1 MTLRRYE
8 RVPTNDATLNRIQES
23 IEDAFLPVS
32 EASILD
38 GRLVTGVSLASG
50 TTSIIS
56 HNLNRRLRGW
66 IVVGKNAAQH
76 VYDVQS
82 SNEDPDKFLYL
93 TAGGT
98 VTVDLWVF

>member
-1 MTLRRYE
+1 MALRRYE
-8 RVPTNDATLNRIQES
+8 RIHAADPDLNRVQQRLQ
-23 IEDAFLPVS
+23 DALLPVMD
-32 EASILD
+32 ASIID
-38 GRLVTGVSLASG
+38 GLLITDQDLVSG

-56 HNLNRRLRGW
+56 HKLGRPIRGW

-82 SNEDPDKFLYL
+82 SNENPEKFLYL

>member
-1 MTLRRYE
+1 MTLRRFE
-8 RVPTNDATLNRIQES
+8 RIHVPDPDLNRVQERLQ
-23 IEDAFLPVS
+23 DTLMPVMD
-32 EASILD
+32 ASILD
-38 GRLVTGVSLASG
+38 GLLITGQDLASG

-56 HNLNRRLRGW
+56 HKLGRPIKGW

-82 SNEDPDKFLYL
+82 SNDNPEKFLYL
-93 TAGGT
+93 TAGGA

>member
-1 MTLRRYE
+1 MTLRRFE
-8 RVPTNDATLNRIQES
+8 RIHATDPDLNRVQEMLQ
-23 IEDAFLPVS
+23 DALFPVMD
-32 EASILD
+32 ASIID
-38 GRLVTGVSLASG
+38 GLLITDQDLASG

-56 HNLNRRLRGW
+56 HKLGRPIRGW

-82 SNEDPDKFLYL
+82 SNENPEKFLYL

>member
-1 MTLRRYE
+1 MALRKYE
-8 RVPTNDATLNRIQES
+8 RVPTSDPVVNRVQERLF
-23 IEDAFLPVS
+23 DVLLPVTS
-32 EASILD
+32 ASIIDGKLLTDLD
-38 GRLVTGVSLASG
+38 LASG

-56 HNLNRRLRGW
+56 HGLGRDIVGW

-82 SNEDPDKFLYL
+82 SNDDPNKFLYL

>member
-1 MTLRRYE
+1 MTLRRFE
-8 RVPTNDATLNRIQES
+8 RIHVPDPDLNRVQERLQ
-23 IEDAFLPVS
+23 DALMPVMDS
-32 EASILD
+32 SILD
-38 GRLVTGVSLASG
+38 GILITGQDLASG

-56 HNLNRRLRGW
+56 HKLGRPIKGW
-66 IVVGKNAAQH
+66 VVVGKNAAQH

-82 SNEDPDKFLYL
+82 SNDNPDKFLYL

>member
-1 MTLRRYE
+1 M
-8 RVPTNDATLNRIQES
+8 
-23 IEDAFLPVS
+23 PVMDS
-32 EASILD
+32 SILD
-38 GRLVTGVSLASG
+38 GILITGQDLASG

-56 HNLNRRLRGW
+56 HKLGRPIKGW
-66 IVVGKNAAQH
+66 VVVGKNAAQH

-82 SNEDPDKFLYL
+82 SNDNPDKFLYL

>member
-1 MTLRRYE
+1 MALRRYE
-8 RVPTNDATLNRIQES
+8 RIPTRDDILNKIQERV
-23 IEDAFLPVS
+23 EDAFLPVS
-32 EASILD
+32 EAAIVD
-38 GRLVTGVSLASG
+38 GSLITGVSLASG
-50 TTSIIS
+50 TTSIVP
-56 HNLNRRLRGW
+56 HNLRRRLKGW

>member
-1 MTLRRYE
+1 MTLRRFE
-8 RVPTNDATLNRIQES
+8 RIQVPDPDLNRVQSRLQDTLMPVMDSS
-23 IEDAFLPVS
+23 I
-32 EASILD
+32 ID
-38 GRLVTGVSLASG
+38 GLLITDQALASG

-56 HNLNRRLRGW
+56 HGLGRKIKGW

-82 SNEDPDKFLYL
+82 SNDNPDKFLYL